1 MDALC
6 DGGGNRQ
13 MSVIDLNEKPRLA
26 PFFPGLTKV
35 QSGCLSLSIRDGER
49 PWIVCPR
56 RLLAFKSSSPSPS
69 QEWIRGEVMRV
80 SSMSRG
86 ALVDVRSE
94 VKIKLVGSGEEL
106 ARQEPTEVASES
118 EPGTDSVFDYTF
130 DYVLTGRQRMSLA
143 RAASV
148 CRQTPRK
155 TLAMAEANGFTLR
168 KEQDEWWIEDFPGD
182 PILILEI
189 MTSSTSGGNKSTRT
203 QIAMAVEDAMT
214 KGNDHN
220 GPGINYRQVWAR
232 MVSQLIVRKL
242 EVALAW
248 GGMTVWLV
256 QDVLIDYIS
265 STTALDV
272 HKFRDDRANE
282 VNIMAVSYSN
292 SFGSSAGPIEL
303 KESAFYSG
311 PIAAAPKEKSAAF
324 LDIVRLGT
332 PPPKDALWRILFGKR
347 RIYTLTV

>member
-1 MDALC
+1 M
-6 DGGGNRQ
+6 
-13 MSVIDLNEKPRLA
+13 P
-26 PFFPGLTKV
+26 
-35 QSGCLSLSIRDGER
+35 
-49 PWIVCPR
+49 
-56 RLLAFKSSSPSPS
+56 
-69 QEWIRGEVMRV
+69 
-80 SSMSRG
+80 
-86 ALVDVRSE
+86 
-94 VKIKLVGSGEEL
+94 
-106 ARQEPTEVASES
+106 
-118 EPGTDSVFDYTF
+118 
-130 DYVLTGRQRMSLA
+130 LA

-155 TLAMAEANGFTLR
+155 TLAMAEANGFTVR
-168 KEQDEWWIEDFPGD
+168 KEQDGWWIEDFPGD

-203 QIAMAVEDAMT
+203 QIAMAVEDAIT
-214 KGNDHN
+214 KGMDHN

-232 MVSQLIVRKL
+232 MVSQLIVKS

-282 VNIMAVSYSN
+282 VNIMAISYSN
-292 SFGSSAGPIEL
+292 GFGSSAGPIEL

-311 PIAAAPKEKSAAF
+311 PIAATSKQKSPAF

-332 PPPKDALWRILFGKR
+332 PPPRDALWRILFGKR